1 MLFRVWNEIRFV
13 LNKFLSICIVVIKI
27 RFSCIDMILL
37 IFYEIL
43 KYNKKGLYWRKCMY
57 IYVYMYIEI

>member
-13 LNKFLSICIVVIKI
+13 FNNFISICIVVIKM

-37 IFYEIL
+37 FFYEIL
-43 KYNKKGLYWRKCMY
+43 KYNKKMFILKEMY
-57 IYVYMYIEI
+57 VCI